1 MSIDKSILLD
11 AHNIVYKDADGH
23 DYGSFDQN
31 MQDACNFA
39 MVMTGNVVTMDMAY
53 ALMIGLKFAREK
65 QVHKRDNM
73 VDVCGYMEGWAEY
86 KAKRGWAEAKN
97 EAEKWNDPELH
108 ATEQQKREVA
118 EDGDTYIDNN
128 GQQERS
134 EGSVPI
140 SQLP

>member
-11 AHNIVYKDADGH
+11 AHSIVYKNADGH

-39 MVMTGNVVTMDMAY
+39 MVMTGNMVTMDMAY

-86 KAKRGWAEAKN
+86 KAKQAWAEAKN

-118 EDGDTYIDNN
+118 EDGNTYRYQD
-128 GQQERS
+128 GREKRS
-134 EGSVPI
+134 NVGVPVGE
-140 SQLP
+140 LP

>member
-1 MSIDKSILLD
+1 MSIDRSILLD

-39 MVMTGNVVTMDMAY
+39 MVMTGNMVTIDMAY
-53 ALMIGLKFAREK
+53 AILIGLKLAREK
-65 QVHKRDNM
+65 QNHKRDNM
-73 VDVCGYMEGWAEY
+73 VDVCGYMEGWSEY
-86 KAKRGWAEAKN
+86 KEKQAWAEAKN

-118 EDGDTYIDNN
+118 EDGNTHRRNS
-128 GQQERS
+128 GREERS
-134 EGSVPI
+134 AGSVPI
-140 SQLP
+140 SELP

>member
-39 MVMTGNVVTMDMAY
+39 MVMTGNMVTMDMAY

-86 KAKRGWAEAKN
+86 KEKQAWAEAKN

-118 EDGDTYIDNN
+118 DDHSYSDNDGRE
-128 GQQERS
+128 ERRTVGFRIS
-134 EGSVPI
+134 E
-140 SQLP
+140 LP

>member
-31 MQDACNFA
+31 MLDACGFA
-39 MVMTGNVVTMDMAY
+39 TIMTGKQITVDIDFAI
-53 ALMIGLKFAREK
+53 MIGLKFAREK

-73 VDVCGYMEGWAEY
+73 VDVCGYMEGWNEY
-86 KAKRGWAEAKN
+86 KEKQAWAEAKN
-97 EAEKWNDPELH
+97 NEPETY

-118 EDGDTYIDNN
+118 DDHPYSDNDGREKRRTVGFRI
-128 GQQERS
+128 S
-134 EGSVPI
+134 E
-140 SQLP
+140 LP

>member
-31 MQDACNFA
+31 MLDACGFA
-39 MVMTGNVVTMDMAY
+39 TIMTGKLITVDIAF
-53 ALMIGLKFAREK
+53 AIMIGLKFAREK

-73 VDVCGYMEGWAEY
+73 VDVCGYMEGWNEY
-86 KAKRGWAEAKN
+86 KEKQAWAEAKN
-97 EAEKWNDPELH
+97 NEPEAY

-118 EDGDTYIDNN
+118 DDHPYSDNDGRE
-128 GQQERS
+128 ERRTVGFRIS
-134 EGSVPI
+134 E
-140 SQLP
+140 LP

>member
-11 AHNIVYKDADGH
+11 AHNIVYKNADGH

-31 MQDACNFA
+31 MIDACGFA
-39 MVMTGNVVTMDMAY
+39 TIMTGKQITVDIAF
-53 ALMIGLKFAREK
+53 AIMIGLKFAREK

-73 VDVCGYMEGWAEY
+73 VDVCGYMEGWYEY
-86 KAKRGWAEAKN
+86 KANQAWAEAKN

-118 EDGDTYIDNN
+118 EDGDTYRDND
-128 GQQERS
+128 GREGRS
-134 EGSVPI
+134 SVGVPVGE
-140 SQLP
+140 LP

>member
-31 MQDACNFA
+31 MLDACGFA
-39 MVMTGNVVTMDMAY
+39 TIMTGKQITVDIAF
-53 ALMIGLKFAREK
+53 AIMIGLKFAREK

-73 VDVCGYMEGWAEY
+73 VDVCGYMEGWNEY
-86 KAKRGWAEAKN
+86 KEKQAWAEAKN
-97 EAEKWNDPELH
+97 NEPEAY

-118 EDGDTYIDNN
+118 DDHPYSDNDGRE
-128 GQQERS
+128 ERRTVGFRIS
-134 EGSVPI
+134 E
-140 SQLP
+140 LP

>member
-31 MQDACNFA
+31 MLDACGFA
-39 MVMTGNVVTMDMAY
+39 TIMTGKQITVDIAF
-53 ALMIGLKFAREK
+53 AIMIGLKFAREK

-73 VDVCGYMEGWAEY
+73 VDVCGYMEGWSEY
-86 KAKRGWAEAKN
+86 KEKRELELQKHY
-97 EAEKWNDPELH
+97 NDPEVH

-118 EDGDTYIDNN
+118 EDGNTYRHQD
-128 GQQERS
+128 GRQERS
-134 EGSVPI
+134 SISVPV
-140 SQLP
+140 SELP

>member
-31 MQDACNFA
+31 MLDACGFA
-39 MVMTGNVVTMDMAY
+39 TIMTGKQITVDIAF
-53 ALMIGLKFAREK
+53 AIMIGLKCAREK

-73 VDVCGYMEGWAEY
+73 VDVCGYMEGWNEY
-86 KAKRGWAEAKN
+86 KEKQAWAEAKN
-97 EAEKWNDPELH
+97 NEPETY

-118 EDGDTYIDNN
+118 DDHPYSDNDGREKRRTVGFRI
-128 GQQERS
+128 S
-134 EGSVPI
+134 E
-140 SQLP
+140 LP